1 MTETGGE
8 EDILE
13 IWYRGLEAHERA
25 QAYFSP
31 AEFRGIMAEVLTDEG
46 VMAACRRRLLVR
58 IAGRDVAAVAFAE
71 CPKGQAFLAAPFF
84 GPSVALMRAGEHGN
98 D

>member
-31 AEFRGIMAEVLTDEG
+31 AEFRGSW
-46 VMAACRRRLLVR
+46 RR
-58 IAGRDVAAVAFAE
+58 F
-71 CPKGQAFLAAPFF
+71 
-84 GPSVALMRAGEHGN
+84 
-98 D
+98 

>member
-1 MTETGGE
+1 
-8 EDILE
+8 
-13 IWYRGLEAHERA
+13 
-25 QAYFSP
+25 
-31 AEFRGIMAEVLTDEG
+31 MAEVLTDEG